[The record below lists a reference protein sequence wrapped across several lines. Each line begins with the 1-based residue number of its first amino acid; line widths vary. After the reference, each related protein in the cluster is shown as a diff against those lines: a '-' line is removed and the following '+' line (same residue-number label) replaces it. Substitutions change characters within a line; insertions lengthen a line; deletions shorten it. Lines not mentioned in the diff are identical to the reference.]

1 MKYVELSHYV
11 TDGLISYPGMP
22 PVEISA
28 FMTREECGAAFGTTG
43 AAMLDQIK
51 MVNISGTYIDAPYH
65 RFESGYKIGDIPLE
79 KLVNLDTFVVSMDKE
94 KGYFDLEDFLFLEDE
109 ELEGAAVLCKSGHDK
124 KFMTPAYAKDVPY
137 LTLEAAKWLMKRK
150 VLVVGIDSQLVD
162 NFNEKDDPNY
172 PGDVV
177 HDEILGHESVICE
190 DLMDLDLLPDKGA
203 RLYVIPIRVA
213 MASFPARV
221 FAILEDD

>member
-109 ELEGAAVLCKSGHDK
+109 ELE
-124 KFMTPAYAKDVPY
+124 
-137 LTLEAAKWLMKRK
+137 AAKWLMKRK
-150 VLVVGIDSQLVD
+150 VSVVGIDSQLVD

>member
-28 FMTREECGAAFGTTG
+28 FMTREECG

-94 KGYFDLEDFLFLEDE
+94 KGYFDL
-109 ELEGAAVLCKSGHDK
+109 
-124 KFMTPAYAKDVPY
+124 
-137 LTLEAAKWLMKRK
+137 
-150 VLVVGIDSQLVD
+150 
-162 NFNEKDDPNY
+162 
-172 PGDVV
+172 
-177 HDEILGHESVICE
+177 
-190 DLMDLDLLPDKGA
+190 
-203 RLYVIPIRVA
+203 
-213 MASFPARV
+213 
-221 FAILEDD
+221 

>member
-109 ELEGAAVLCKSGHDK
+109 ELE
-124 KFMTPAYAKDVPY
+124 
-137 LTLEAAKWLMKRK
+137 AAKWLMKRK
-150 VLVVGIDSQLVD
+150 VSVVEIDSQLVD

>member
-109 ELEGAAVLCKSGHDK
+109 ELE
-124 KFMTPAYAKDVPY
+124 
-137 LTLEAAKWLMKRK
+137 AAKWLMKRK
-150 VLVVGIDSQLVD
+150 VSVVGIDSQLVD

-203 RLYVIPIRVA
+203 RLYVILIRVA

>member
-94 KGYFDLEDFLFLEDE
+94 KGYFDLED
-109 ELEGAAVLCKSGHDK
+109 
-124 KFMTPAYAKDVPY
+124 
-137 LTLEAAKWLMKRK
+137 
-150 VLVVGIDSQLVD
+150 
-162 NFNEKDDPNY
+162 
-172 PGDVV
+172 
-177 HDEILGHESVICE
+177 
-190 DLMDLDLLPDKGA
+190 LMDLDLLPDKGA
-203 RLYVIPIRVA
+203 QLYVIPIRVA